1 MFLSHL
7 INPVLHGEGRR
18 PQIKLEDKDIG
29 NVGWKQIPFRMA
41 FSVHDNI
48 YLHFTFYKIKSG
60 SLDPC
65 GLNELILVKAD
76 PLSYP
81 SKVF

>member
-1 MFLSHL
+1 MTIYLIIMFCSHL

-29 NVGWKQIPFRMA
+29 NVRWKQIPFRMA

-48 YLHFTFYKIKSG
+48 YLHFTRSN
-60 SLDPC
+60 LD
-65 GLNELILVKAD
+65 LWTLVD
-76 PLSYP
+76 
-81 SKVF
+81 